1 MKYLI
6 TENKLEEV
14 ALHWMNKNFGPDK
27 LEKVTH
33 PDYPNSIIYRK
44 NGKVVMEQ
52 DSEYEDFYFDYDDIW
67 SIFES
72 LFGMEYSEIEVVMK
86 RWLEETF
93 KLGSYTP
100 FSFLRCKH
108 RMLEETFKLTRQ
120 IIYFV

>member
-1 MKYLI
+1 MRYLI

-33 PDYPNSIIYRK
+33 PNSVFYKK

-52 DSEYEDFYFDYDDIW
+52 DLKYKDFYFDYDYIW
-67 SIFES
+67 SIFEG
-72 LFGMEYSEIEVVMK
+72 LFGMKYPEIQGIMK

-93 KLGSYTP
+93 KLGSYTLIHGVG
-100 FSFLRCKH
+100 FDGEL
-108 RMLEETFKLTRQ
+108 LEETFKL
-120 IIYFV
+120 VN